1 MAADAISESRVAR
14 AAACRLACVCLLS
27 KKDATGFYAAMAES
41 IVYELIAALMPC
53 EDCEGE

>member
-1 MAADAISESRVAR
+1 MAAEAISESRVAR

-27 KKDATGFYAAMAES
+27 KNDATGFYAAMAES

-53 EDCEGE
+53 EDE